1 MGLGLE
7 FRLGPLL
14 FMESSRSKSSCPSS
28 KHLVSLATSIR
39 LAVARMDASAT
50 ESEVSAMHQEDVA
63 MVMEEKGVNMSDAG
77 VDIENNGF
85 TSIGA

>member
-1 MGLGLE
+1 
-7 FRLGPLL
+7 
-14 FMESSRSKSSCPSS
+14 
-28 KHLVSLATSIR
+28 
-39 LAVARMDASAT
+39 
-50 ESEVSAMHQEDVA
+50 MHQEDVA